1 MDVLKQSMGVPG
13 LVGMDRIL
21 SFRIQRDLR
30 RSFNMFRHEVAPL
43 PPAPLGLLVLKQAL
57 TVAAPSLL
65 QCNAGAKKMLSK
77 LSMSLRPHARLA
89 PNTKVHGQVAG
100 RISKPLAAFQ
110 GMVLRIGQAQM
121 LRRQI
126 AQQLQ
131 FSSRLDSK
139 LLFCSLQ
146 AFNDSILNDVRRHYQ
161 TPEAPYPESNN
172 PLFPELAKVCVCICV
187 WSCCGQ

>member
-30 RSFNMFRHEVAPL
+30 RSFNMFRHEVDSH
-43 PPAPLGLLVLKQAL
+43 PPAGPARPACLKQVL
-57 TVAAPSLL
+57 TGAAPSLL

-172 PLFPELAKVCVCICV
+172 PLFPELAKVCACV
-187 WSCCGQ
+187 WSGCGQ